1 MAEEKTTEIQEAT
14 PVRMVSPFDEMDRLF
29 DRLLARRGWM
39 RPWRTDWPSVGEIG
53 WAEPRAPRVDVVD
66 REDDIVMRAEVPGID
81 KRDIEISVGE
91 DSVTL
96 RGETRRE
103 EREDA
108 GDLYRCEI
116 SRGAFSRTVGL
127 PASVDGSKAKAV
139 FRDGVLTL
147 TMPKV
152 ERARRHTVR
161 ID

>member
-1 MAEEKTTEIQEAT
+1 MAEAKTTEIQEAT
-14 PVRMVSPFDEMDRLF
+14 PVRMASHFDEMDRLF

-39 RPWRTDWPSVGEIG
+39 RPWRTDWPSLGEIG
-53 WAEPRAPRVDVVD
+53 WAEPRVPKVDIVD
-66 REDDIVMRAEVPGID
+66 REDDIMMRAEVPGIG
-81 KRDIEISVGE
+81 KNELEISVGE

-103 EREDA
+103 EKEEA

-116 SRGAFSRTVGL
+116 SHGAFSRTVGL
-127 PASVDGSKAKAV
+127 PAAVDGSKAKAV

-147 TMPKV
+147 TLPKV
-152 ERARRHTVR
+152 ERARRHTVH

>member
-14 PVRMVSPFDEMDRLF
+14 PVRMASPFDEMDRLF

-39 RPWRTDWPSVGEIG
+39 RPWRTDWPSLGEIG
-53 WAEPRAPRVDVVD
+53 WAEPRLPKVDIVD
-66 REDDIVMRAEVPGID
+66 REDDILMRAEVPGID
-81 KRDIEISVGE
+81 KSELEISVGE

-103 EREDA
+103 EKEDA

-116 SRGAFSRTVGL
+116 SHGAFSRTVGL
-127 PASVDGSKAKAV
+127 PAAVDGSKAKAV

-147 TMPKV
+147 TLPKV
-152 ERARRHTVR
+152 ERARRHTVH

>member
-1 MAEEKTTEIQEAT
+1 MAEEKTTEIQEVA

-39 RPWRTDWPSVGEIG
+39 RPWRTDWPALGDIG
-53 WAEPRAPRVDVVD
+53 WAEPRAPKVDIID
-66 REDDIVMRAEVPGID
+66 REDDIVMRAEVPGIAKSD
-81 KRDIEISVGE
+81 LEISVGE

-103 EREDA
+103 EKEDA

-116 SRGAFSRTVGL
+116 SHGAFSRTVGL
-127 PASVDGSKAKAV
+127 PAAVDGAKAKAV
-139 FRDGVLTL
+139 FSDGVLTL
-147 TMPKV
+147 TLPKV

>member
-14 PVRMVSPFDEMDRLF
+14 PVRMASPFDEMDRLF

-39 RPWRTDWPSVGEIG
+39 RPWRTDWPSLGEIG
-53 WAEPRAPRVDVVD
+53 WAEPRLPKVDIVD
-66 REDDIVMRAEVPGID
+66 REDDILMRAEVPGID
-81 KRDIEISVGE
+81 KSELEISVGE

-103 EREDA
+103 EKAEA

-116 SRGAFSRTVGL
+116 SHGAFSRTVGL
-127 PASVDGSKAKAV
+127 PAAVDGSKAKAV

-147 TMPKV
+147 TLPKV
-152 ERARRHTVR
+152 ERARRHTVH

>member
-103 EREDA
+103 EKEDA

>member
-1 MAEEKTTEIQEAT
+1 MAEAKTTEIQEAT
-14 PVRMVSPFDEMDRLF
+14 PVRMASPFDEMDRLF

-39 RPWRTDWPSVGEIG
+39 RPWRTDWPSLGEIG
-53 WAEPRAPRVDVVD
+53 WAEPRVPKVDIVD
-66 REDDIVMRAEVPGID
+66 REDDIMMRAEVPGID
-81 KRDIEISVGE
+81 KNELEISVGE

-103 EREDA
+103 EKEEA

-116 SRGAFSRTVGL
+116 SHGAFSRTVGL
-127 PASVDGSKAKAV
+127 PAAVDGSKAKAV

-147 TMPKV
+147 TLPKV
-152 ERARRHTVR
+152 ERARRHTVH

>member
-1 MAEEKTTEIQEAT
+1 MAEAKTTEIQEAT
-14 PVRMVSPFDEMDRLF
+14 PVRMASPFDEMDRLF

-39 RPWRTDWPSVGEIG
+39 RPWRTDWPSLGEIG
-53 WAEPRAPRVDVVD
+53 WAEPRVPKVDIVD
-66 REDDIVMRAEVPGID
+66 REDDIMMRVEVPGID
-81 KRDIEISVGE
+81 KNELEISVGE

-103 EREDA
+103 EKEEA

-116 SRGAFSRTVGL
+116 SHGAFSRTVGL
-127 PASVDGSKAKAV
+127 PAAVDGSKAKAV

-147 TMPKV
+147 TLPKV
-152 ERARRHTVR
+152 ERARRHTVH